1 LRKNSASGTIVTTSQ
16 STSLDGSQAMLST
29 SDLLE
34 AYTNYNISITLV
46 AQEFIN
52 GSWRT
57 AKRNN
62 NTEIRE
68 IVSQSFKTGARPDK
82 IRDQDVMYCY
92 PFNKQR
98 FFVKDNTEFGLVK
111 LKYSMAYLFNTA
123 PAAGYNR
130 TYHAIFQ
137 PASGG
142 APIEKTVT
150 YIGSENRV
158 KFDMPA
164 LNPSTIYRIRI
175 IHRDTRNQNS
185 ASNNNLIAP
194 GFQLA
199 NNQFVSLMGDN
210 VLIRN
215 RRFSENQMIRDNE
228 HLIYEY
234 YFRTSN
240 FTTYLSK
247 MNALSVK
254 GASREFSSPVENLV
268 LKMAGNEGFERYEVD
283 GFPYQTGFQTTYL
296 KRLEIKDAYSNSA
309 WHFTFLRS
317 SMYDLYTQVV
327 NNNYSSLRFWR
338 PSPDEIGIPPTKI
351 EASIQTKGPLTAS
364 EINPSAENSGSIL
377 TVQNP
382 GMNFSFLNQSQPEQL
397 LILTTSYWARED
409 YNDLKAIVANMKVRY
424 GSSLNGVNTFT
435 KSKISAFDKITTYK
449 YMSTGNY
456 DVKFT
461 TRHINGS
468 ANSLSPIIVTKTFNY
483 PQTFTIM
490 QFMTF

>member
-1 LRKNSASGTIVTTSQ
+1 
-16 STSLDGSQAMLST
+16 
-29 SDLLE
+29 
-34 AYTNYNISITLV
+34 
-46 AQEFIN
+46 
-52 GSWRT
+52 
-57 AKRNN
+57 
-62 NTEIRE
+62 
-68 IVSQSFKTGARPDK
+68 
-82 IRDQDVMYCY
+82 
-92 PFNKQR
+92 
-98 FFVKDNTEFGLVK
+98 
-111 LKYSMAYLFNTA
+111 
-123 PAAGYNR
+123 
-130 TYHAIFQ
+130 
-137 PASGG
+137 
-142 APIEKTVT
+142 
-150 YIGSENRV
+150 
-158 KFDMPA
+158 
-164 LNPSTIYRIRI
+164 
-175 IHRDTRNQNS
+175 
-185 ASNNNLIAP
+185 
-194 GFQLA
+194 
-199 NNQFVSLMGDN
+199 
-210 VLIRN
+210 
-215 RRFSENQMIRDNE
+215 
-228 HLIYEY
+228 
-234 YFRTSN
+234 
-240 FTTYLSK
+240 
-247 MNALSVK
+247 
-254 GASREFSSPVENLV
+254 
-268 LKMAGNEGFERYEVD
+268 
-283 GFPYQTGFQTTYL
+283 
-296 KRLEIKDAYSNSA
+296 
-309 WHFTFLRS
+309 
-317 SMYDLYTQVV
+317 MYDLYTQVV

>member
-1 LRKNSASGTIVTTSQ
+1 
-16 STSLDGSQAMLST
+16 MLST
-29 SDLLE
+29 SDLLD
-34 AYTNYNISITLV
+34 AYTNYFISITIV
-46 AQEFIN
+46 AQELVN

-68 IVSQSFKTGARPDK
+68 TVNQSFKTGARPDK
-82 IRDQDVMYCY
+82 IRDQDVLYCY

-98 FFVKDNTEFGLVK
+98 FFVKDNTEFGLIK

-130 TYHAIFQ
+130 TYHAVFQ
-137 PASGG
+137 PTTGG
-142 APIEKTVT
+142 APIEKVVT
-150 YIGSENRV
+150 YINSENRV
-158 KFDMPA
+158 KFDMPV
-164 LNPSTIYRIRI
+164 LNPNTIYRIRI
-175 IHRDTRNQNS
+175 IHRDTRNQT
-185 ASNNNLIAP
+185 ASNSNNTLAN

-199 NNQFVSLMGDN
+199 NNQVVSLLGDN

-228 HLIYEY
+228 HLLYEY
-234 YFRTSN
+234 HFKTSN

-247 MNALSVK
+247 INALSVT

-283 GFPYQTGFQTTYL
+283 GFPYPSGFQTNYL
-296 KRLEIKDAYSNSA
+296 KRLEIKDAYSNTA
-309 WHFTFLRS
+309 WHFTFLKS
-317 SMYDLYTQVV
+317 SMYDLYTQVI

-338 PSPDEIGIPPTKI
+338 PTPDEIGIPPTKI

-364 EINPSAENSGSIL
+364 EINPSAENTSNQNLFI
-377 TVQNP
+377 QNP
-382 GMNFSFLNQSQPEQL
+382 GMNIGSLNQSQPVQL
-397 LILTTSYWARED
+397 LILSTSYWARED

-435 KSKISAFDKITTYK
+435 KSKITAFDNITSYR

-461 TRHINGS
+461 TKHITGS
-468 ANSLSPIIVTKTFNY
+468 ANSLSPIILTKTFNY
-483 PQTFTIM
+483 PPTFVIM